1 MPEKETAKMFV
12 TGLKP
17 DLFPEEFYSRNC
29 EMLQEAMDE
38 SRAELSS
45 YLDILEI
52 TDRINKADVKKEK
65 RDPPFFHTVVDTKAS
80 GESDL
85 VYVKKPGSKCPEA
98 KPKDRKGTFKVR
110 KVEESVLD
118 KAVDELK
125 SICQIRIRFSGSF
138 HQILDKSLW
147 ESKI

>member
-65 RDPPFFHTVVDTKAS
+65 RDPPFSDAIVKKVADTKAS
-80 GESDL
+80 EW
-85 VYVKKPGSKCPEA
+85 P
-98 KPKDRKGTFKVR
+98 
-110 KVEESVLD
+110 
-118 KAVDELK
+118 K
-125 SICQIRIRFSGSF
+125 SIHQICIRFSDLTAEDNDF
-138 HQILDKSLW
+138 LINILD
-147 ESKI
+147 